1 MKNSQVSG
9 NLHGERLTLRQIS
22 KPTAKKLYEQ
32 GKTVYLQS
40 CKFHPFG
47 DWSAAFPINKEDN
60 QGHMNW
66 AANDALFTNRVNSF
80 EYYNCSSEQ
89 GRYAHFYVAV

>member
-1 MKNSQVSG
+1 MKNLQFTG
-9 NLHGERLTLRQIS
+9 TIYGERLTIKQVS

-47 DWSAAFPINKEDN
+47 VWSQATPINKEDN
-60 QGHMNW
+60 KGHMNW
-66 AANDALFTNRVNSF
+66 AENDALFANRVNSF
-80 EYYNCSSEQ
+80 EYYNCSNEQ
-89 GRYAHFYVAV
+89 GRYSHFYVAI